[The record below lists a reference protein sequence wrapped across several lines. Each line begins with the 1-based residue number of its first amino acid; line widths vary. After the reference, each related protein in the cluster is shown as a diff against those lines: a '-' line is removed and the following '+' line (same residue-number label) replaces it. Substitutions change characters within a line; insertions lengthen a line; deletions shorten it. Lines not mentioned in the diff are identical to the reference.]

1 MAALFVLVA
10 VLALAE
16 ANPGSHRLRY
26 FYTGVS
32 EPGPG
37 LPEFGTVGYV
47 DDQLFVHYDSEIKKT
62 LPRVDWMKE
71 GPEYWNRETQKFQ
84 GTQEGFRVD
93 LGTLRGRYNQTGGFH
108 SIQLMYG
115 CELGEDNS
123 IRGYMQYAYDG
134 GDFISYDL
142 SRQNWVAVPA
152 QAQVTQ
158 HRWNADSA
166 DLQQLRDYYE
176 GICIQWLQKYLQYGK
191 EALQS
196 KPPVAQVSDRSSR
209 DGLAT
214 LSCRVHGFYPKDVA
228 VVWLKNGEPQTQET
242 SRSGVV
248 PSGDG
253 TYQTWATIEI
263 DPSSNHDYT
272 CCVEHVS
279 LGADLRVAWDKKPES
294 NLMLIV
300 GVVIAVVLV
309 LVVAGAAVYFRRRQG
324 AGYKAASTRDGSNSS
339 GSNHGSDPCVKA

>member
-1 MAALFVLVA
+1 M
-10 VLALAE
+10 
-16 ANPGSHRLRY
+16 RY

-37 LPEFGTVGYV
+37 LPELVIVGHV
-47 DDQLFVHYDSEIKKT
+47 DDQLFMKYDSKT
-62 LPRVDWMKE
+62 RRAQTRVDWMKE
-71 GPEYWNRETQKFQ
+71 GPEYWDGQTQIAQGWQEWFNASLDILRE
-84 GTQEGFRVD
+84 
-93 LGTLRGRYNQTGGFH
+93 RYDQTGGFH
-108 SIQLMYG
+108 TFQLMYG

-123 IRGYMQYAYDG
+123 IRGYAQYAYDG

-142 SRQNWVAVPA
+142 SGQTWVAVPT
-152 QAQVTQ
+152 QAQITQ
-158 HRWNADSA
+158 RKWNENRAL
-166 DLQQLRDYYE
+166 LQQDRAYLKE
-176 GICIQWLQKYLQYGK
+176 TCIEWLGKYLQYGK
-191 EALQS
+191 AALQT
-196 KPPVAQVSDRSSR
+196 KPPMAQVSDRSSR

-263 DPSSNHDYT
+263 NPSSNHDYT

-279 LGADLRVAWDKKPES
+279 LDADLRVAWDKSLFHLSEPES
-294 NLMLIV
+294 NLLLIV
-300 GVVIAVVLV
+300 GIVIAVVLV
-309 LVVAGAAVYFRRRQG
+309 LVVAGAAVFFRRRQG

>member
-1 MAALFVLVA
+1 MLLSLLLAGA
-10 VLALAE
+10 VVVTG
-16 ANPGSHRLRY
+16 GSHSYQY

-32 EPGPG
+32 DPDSG
-37 LPEFGTVGYV
+37 LPDFMAVSYV
-47 DDQLFVHYDSEIKKT
+47 DNQEIFCYNSKMHREDRCANWVQEAVDPDFWESEIRS
-62 LPRVDWMKE
+62 LRGWQ
-71 GPEYWNRETQKFQ
+71 R
-84 GTQEGFRVD
+84 GFRKNLV
-93 LGTLRGRYNQTGGFH
+93 TLQHRYNQTSGSH
-108 SIQLMYG
+108 TLQLMYG
-115 CELGEDNS
+115 CELGEDDS
-123 IRGYMQYAYDG
+123 TRGYMQFGYDG

-142 SRQNWVAVPA
+142 SMRTWVAVVP
-152 QAQVTQ
+152 QAQITQ
-158 HRWNADSA
+158 YTLNEDNAA
-166 DLQQLRDYYE
+166 LQLTRAYLKE
-176 GICIQWLQKYLQYGK
+176 TCIKWLKMYLEHGK
-191 EALQS
+191 AALQS
-196 KPPVAQVSDRSSR
+196 KPPMAQVNDRSSR

-272 CCVEHVS
+272 CHVEHVS
-279 LGADLRVAWDKKPES
+279 LGADLRVAWEKKPES
-294 NLMLIV
+294 SLMLIV
-300 GVVIAVVLV
+300 GFVIAVMLV
-309 LVVAGAAVYFRRRQG
+309 LVVAGAAVYFCRRQG